1 MTVAGR
7 LHGLSSLHGAR
18 VAVTRPWQD
27 DDALVAALR
36 AAGAS
41 PVVVPLIGIEPA
53 SDGGPLAAAA
63 AELVT
68 FDWAV
73 FTSATAVRFLAEAAS
88 PAESGQRPRRV
99 AAVGDATAAAVRR
112 ILGWEV
118 DVVPSRFTGDDVPAA
133 MAAVA
138 PLHGARVIWPRAEG
152 ARDAV
157 ARSLE
162 EAGAMLSAPVA
173 YRSVELPANARM
185 VARMLAR
192 GELHVVTLTSPSAVR
207 CLAAAT
213 PDFGSAVVAV
223 IGPVTADAA
232 RECGI
237 PVHVEPPV
245 QTIPALVRELELKL
259 AAGAGD
265 VEGA

>member
-7 LHGLSSLHGAR
+7 LHRLSSLHGAR

-27 DDALVAALR
+27 DDALAAALR

-41 PVVVPLIGIEPA
+41 PVVLPLIGIEPA
-53 SDGGPLAAAA
+53 ERWRPTGSGSGGARHVRLGGLHLGHRGALPGRGAIVA
-63 AELVT
+63 AE
-68 FDWAV
+68 A
-73 FTSATAVRFLAEAAS
+73 
-88 PAESGQRPRRV
+88 GQRPRRV

-112 ILGWEV
+112 VLGWEV
-118 DVVPSRFTGDDVPAA
+118 DAVPSRFTGDDVPAA

-162 EAGAMLSAPVA
+162 EAGAVLSAPVA

-185 VARMLAR
+185 VARMLER
-192 GELHVVTLTSPSAVR
+192 GELDVVTLTSPSAVR
-207 CLAAAT
+207 CLAAASARLRERRRGSDRAGHCGRSPRMRHTRACRT
-213 PDFGSAVVAV
+213 PCTDNPCPGTRA
-223 IGPVTADAA
+223 
-232 RECGI
+232 
-237 PVHVEPPV
+237 
-245 QTIPALVRELELKL
+245 
-259 AAGAGD
+259 
-265 VEGA
+265 